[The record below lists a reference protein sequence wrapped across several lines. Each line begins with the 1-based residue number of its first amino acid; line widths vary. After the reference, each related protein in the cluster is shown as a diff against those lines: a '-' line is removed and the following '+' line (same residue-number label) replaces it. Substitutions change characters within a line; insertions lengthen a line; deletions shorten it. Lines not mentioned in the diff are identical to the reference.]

1 MAEQAMTYGQADAT
15 WPAPTSWR
23 EEISVR
29 GTMTREQ
36 AERQD

>member
-1 MAEQAMTYGQADAT
+1 MTEHPMTYGQADAT
-15 WPAPTSWR
+15 WPAPRSWR
-23 EEISVR
+23 EDVTDA